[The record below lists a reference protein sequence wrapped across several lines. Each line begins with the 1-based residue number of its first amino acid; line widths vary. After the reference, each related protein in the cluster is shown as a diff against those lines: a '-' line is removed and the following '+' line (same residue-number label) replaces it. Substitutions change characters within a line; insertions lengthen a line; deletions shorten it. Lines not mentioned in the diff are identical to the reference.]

1 MQLLKGGR
9 RVQHWCR
16 WLHCKNVVAWAQ
28 GFVQEAKTRSLVAAM
43 ESWGLSATSH
53 TLLIV
58 DEVTQALELSSRN
71 IPTLRL
77 NTSSGLS
84 VYDILRADN
93 IVVEGAALTYI
104 QVCAASLLSASLVIL
119 MSNSL
124 IGDSW
129 QLLLQEFY
137 GKVED

>member
-1 MQLLKGGR
+1 
-9 RVQHWCR
+9 
-16 WLHCKNVVAWAQ
+16 
-28 GFVQEAKTRSLVAAM
+28 M